1 MQLHCVIDALIVVTL
16 IHNSVKKLILSG
28 IILTLMLSSQPAAQ
42 AQIGG
47 NSTYKFLS
55 LPTSPRIAAMGG
67 DFLSIMDNDIN
78 LALSNPS
85 LITYEMNNQLSL
97 NFVDYFADINY
108 GTVSYGRNFDK
119 FGSFVGSVQYIDY
132 GKFTYANDAGET
144 SGNFRAGETALIIG
158 WGRQLD
164 SAFSIGANFKT
175 IFSSLESY
183 SSFGLAVDIAGSY
196 QTRDGLVV
204 SLLARNIGTQLVAY
218 ESGRREALPF
228 DLQLGLSKRL
238 QHIPLRY
245 SVLLTHLHKWDLTYD
260 DPTKVKTDPF
270 TGEEI
275 KDDKFMEFLD
285 KTMRHVV
292 FGAEFLP
299 TQNFSIRLGY
309 DYRKRQELKVD
320 SRVSTVGFSWGFGI
334 RISKFQFNYA
344 RKAYHLVG
352 SPNFISISTNLSEF
366 L

>member
-1 MQLHCVIDALIVVTL
+1 
-16 IHNSVKKLILSG
+16 VKKLPLLAS
-28 IILTLMLSSQPAAQ
+28 IILLILCCQHRSQ

-47 NSTYKFLS
+47 NATYKFLS
-55 LPTSPRIAAMGG
+55 LPGTPRIAAMGG
-67 DFLSIMDNDIN
+67 DFLTINDGDIN

-85 LITYEMNNQLSL
+85 LIDHRMNNQLSL
-97 NFVDYFADINY
+97 NFVDYFTDINY
-108 GTVSYGRNFDK
+108 GTVSYGRSFEK
-119 FGSFVGSVQYIDY
+119 LGSFVGSVQYIDY
-132 GKFTYANDAGET
+132 GRFTYANEGGET
-144 SGNFRAGETALIIG
+144 SGDFRAGETALIVG

-164 SAFSIGANFKT
+164 SSFSIGANFKT

-196 QTRDGLVV
+196 QTQDGMLV
-204 SLLARNIGTQLVAY
+204 SLLARNIGTQLVSY

-228 DLQLGLSKRL
+228 DLQLGLSKKM
-238 QHIPLRY
+238 QHIPFRY
-245 SVLLTHLHKWDLTYD
+245 SILITNLHKWDLTYD
-260 DPTKVKTDPF
+260 DPTVVKTDPF
-270 TGEEI
+270 TGDEI

-292 FGAEFLP
+292 VGAEFLP
-299 TQNFSIRLGY
+299 VKNFSLRLGY
-309 DYRKRQELKVD
+309 DYRRRQELKVD
-320 SRVSTVGFSWGFGI
+320 SKMSTVGFSWGFGI

>member
-1 MQLHCVIDALIVVTL
+1 M
-16 IHNSVKKLILSG
+16 KK
-28 IILTLMLSSQPAAQ
+28 IILPALVFFIIVGYQNTAK

-55 LPTSPRIAAMGG
+55 LPSSPRIAALGG
-67 DFLSIMDNDIN
+67 DFLAINDGDIN
-78 LALSNPS
+78 LALANPS
-85 LITYEMNNQLSL
+85 LIGPNMNNNLSL

-108 GTVSYGRNFDK
+108 GFVSYGREFEK
-119 FGSFVGSVQYIDY
+119 LGSFVGSVQYIDY
-132 GKFTYANDAGET
+132 GSFTYASDGGET

-164 SAFSIGANFKT
+164 SMFSIGANFKT
-175 IFSSLESY
+175 IFSSFESY

-196 QTRDGLVV
+196 RTKDGLIV
-204 SLLARNIGTQLVAY
+204 SLLARNIGTQLIAY
-218 ESGRREALPF
+218 ESGRREPLPF

-238 QHIPLRY
+238 QHVPFRY
-245 SVLLTHLHKWDLTYD
+245 SILLTNLHKWDLTYD

-275 KDDKFMEFLD
+275 KEDKFMDILD

-292 FGAEFLP
+292 VGAEFLP
-299 TQNFSIRLGY
+299 TKNFSLRLGY
-309 DYRKRQELKVD
+309 NYRQRQELKVD
-320 SRVSTVGFSWGFGI
+320 SKISTVGFSWGFGF

-352 SPNFISISTNLSEF
+352 SPNFVSISTNLSDF

>member
-1 MQLHCVIDALIVVTL
+1 LHLHSVIDSIIRFLSYSSL
-16 IHNSVKKLILSG
+16 VKKHLHSLILLLL
-28 IILTLMLSSQPAAQ
+28 IIIFHPVAH

-47 NSTYKFLS
+47 NATYKFLS
-55 LPTSPRIAAMGG
+55 LPATPRIAAMGG
-67 DFLSIMDNDIN
+67 DFLAIKDNDIN

-85 LITYEMNNQLSL
+85 LISWEMNNQLGL

-108 GTVSYGRNFDK
+108 GTVSYGRNFEK
-119 FGSFVGSVQYIDY
+119 FGNFVGSVQYIDY

-144 SGNFRAGETALIIG
+144 SGNFRAGETALIVG

-183 SSFGLAVDIAGSY
+183 NSFGLAVDVAGSY
-196 QTRDGLVV
+196 QSQDGLVI
-204 SLLARNIGTQLVAY
+204 SLLARNIGTQIVAY

-228 DLQLGLSKRL
+228 DLQLGLSKKL
-238 QHIPLRY
+238 QHMPFRY
-245 SVLLTHLHKWDLTYD
+245 SILLTHLHKWDLTYD

-275 KDDKFMEFLD
+275 KDDKFMDFLD

-299 TQNFSIRLGY
+299 TNNFSVRLGY
-309 DYRKRQELKVD
+309 DYRRRQELKVD
-320 SRVSTVGFSWGFGI
+320 SKVSTVGFSWGFGI

>member
-1 MQLHCVIDALIVVTL
+1 MKKTLLSTILLLIML
-16 IHNSVKKLILSG
+16 GILNH
-28 IILTLMLSSQPAAQ
+28 AN

-47 NSTYKFLS
+47 NATYKFLS
-55 LPTSPRIAAMGG
+55 LPSSPRIAAMGG
-67 DFLSIMDNDIN
+67 DFLAIGDSDIN
-78 LALSNPS
+78 LALANPS
-85 LITYEMNNQLSL
+85 LINSNMNNQLSL

-108 GTVSYGRNFDK
+108 GFVSYGREFDK

-132 GKFTYANDAGET
+132 GTFTYANDAGET
-144 SGNFRAGETALIIG
+144 SGNFRAGETALVVG

-175 IFSSLESY
+175 IFSSFESY
-183 SSFGLAVDIAGSY
+183 SSFGLAVDVAGSY
-196 QTRDGLVV
+196 RTSDGLLV
-204 SLLARNIGTQLVAY
+204 SLVARNIGAQLVAY
-218 ESGRREALPF
+218 ESGRREPLPF

-238 QHIPLRY
+238 EHVPFRY
-245 SVLLTHLHKWDLTYD
+245 SILLTNLHKWDLTYD
-260 DPTKVKTDPF
+260 DPTRVKTDPF

-275 KDDKFMEFLD
+275 KEDKFMSILD

-292 FGAEFLP
+292 VGAEFLP
-299 TQNFSIRLGY
+299 TNNFSLRVGY
-309 DYRKRQELKVD
+309 NYHMRQELKVD
-320 SRVSTVGFSWGFGI
+320 SKISTVGFSWGFGF
-334 RISKFQFNYA
+334 RISRFQFNYA

>member
-1 MQLHCVIDALIVVTL
+1 
-16 IHNSVKKLILSG
+16 VKK
-28 IILTLMLSSQPAAQ
+28 IILPATLLLFLLTFQHALF

-55 LPTSPRIAAMGG
+55 LPSSPRIAAMGG
-67 DFLSIMDNDIN
+67 DFLTIMDADIN

-85 LITYEMNNQLSL
+85 LITFEMNNQLSL

-108 GTVSYGRNFDK
+108 GTVSYGREFEK
-119 FGSFVGSVQYIDY
+119 LGTFVGSVQYIDY
-132 GKFTYANDAGET
+132 GKFTYANEAGET

-183 SSFGLAVDIAGSY
+183 NSFGLAVDVAGSY
-196 QTRDGLVV
+196 RTQEGLVV
-204 SLLARNIGTQLVAY
+204 SLLARNIGTQLVSY

-238 QHIPLRY
+238 QHMPFRY
-245 SVLLTHLHKWDLTYD
+245 SILLTHLHKWDLTYD

-275 KDDKFMEFLD
+275 KDDKFMDFLD

-292 FGAEFLP
+292 VGAEFLP
-299 TQNFSIRLGY
+299 TQNFSVRFGY
-309 DYRKRQELKVD
+309 DYRRRQELKVD
-320 SRVSTVGFSWGFGI
+320 SRMSTVGFSWGFGF

>member
-1 MQLHCVIDALIVVTL
+1 LQLHAVIDLLKSVHT
-16 IHNSVKKLILSG
+16 HSYPVKKLILPAILCLILSG
-28 IILTLMLSSQPAAQ
+28 IQPVMF

-47 NSTYKFLS
+47 NATYKFLS
-55 LPTSPRIAAMGG
+55 LPASPRITAMGG
-67 DFLSIMDNDIN
+67 DFLAIKDSDIN
-78 LALSNPS
+78 LALANPS
-85 LITYEMNNQLSL
+85 LITPGMNNNLSL

-108 GTVSYGRNFDK
+108 GTVSYGRNFEK
-119 FGSFVGSVQYIDY
+119 VGTFVGSVQYIDY
-132 GKFTYANDAGET
+132 GRFTYANEAGET
-144 SGNFRAGETALIIG
+144 SGDFRAGETALIVG

-164 SAFSIGANFKT
+164 SVFSIGANFKS

-183 SSFGLAVDIAGSY
+183 SSFGLAVDVAGSY
-196 QTRDGLVV
+196 QSQSGLVI
-204 SLLARNIGTQLVAY
+204 SLLARNIGTQLVSY
-218 ESGRREALPF
+218 ENGSMESLPF

-238 QHIPLRY
+238 QHMPFRY
-245 SVLLTHLHKWDLTYD
+245 SILLTHLHRWNLAYD
-260 DPTKVKTDPF
+260 DPTKVNTDPF

-275 KDDKFMEFLD
+275 KDDKFMEILD
-285 KTMRHVV
+285 QAMRHVV

-299 TQNFSIRLGY
+299 TKNFSVRLGY
-309 DYRKRQELKVD
+309 DYRRRQELKVD
-320 SRVSTVGFSWGFGI
+320 SRVSTIGLSWGFGI